1 MVSYSYVNKRT
12 RIIPLVLILIVVEDG
27 LVLIDVK
34 NEPEK
39 LKEVLI
45 LVVVDDGHVP
55 RQSLFGGI
63 SRTYVLI
70 LVVVDNGLVQ
80 LARQFLQL

>member
-1 MVSYSYVNKRT
+1 M
-12 RIIPLVLILIVVEDG
+12 EDG

-70 LVVVDNGLVQ
+70 LVVVDNGLVHPSHSYEC
-80 LARQFLQL
+80 ASDSWS